1 MPPYAP
7 MRLLRIPEPFDH
19 PACVFEPKLDGF
31 RALAVVRGHRCE
43 LVSRHGHVF
52 RSWPQLAEE
61 VAHAVRAHSAVL
73 DGEIVCLGPD
83 GKPDFYRLMFR
94 REWPV
99 FYAFDALTIEGE
111 DVRGLPLWQRKRR
124 LAAIMP
130 RIDGRLQPVLSVPE
144 RGRDLFRLV
153 CDQDMEGIV
162 AKWRAGTYQTNGA
175 GTSWFK
181 IKNPRYSQAE
191 GRREL
196 FERREGLPRRRYT
209 APILSLA

>member
-1 MPPYAP
+1 
-7 MRLLRIPEPFDH
+7 MRLLQIPEAFDH
-19 PACVFEPKLDGF
+19 HACVFEPKLDGF

-52 RSWPQLAEE
+52 RSWPQVAEE

-94 REWPV
+94 REWPM
-99 FYAFDALTIEGE
+99 FYAFDVLAIDRQDL
-111 DVRGLPLWQRKRR
+111 RALPLSERQRR

-130 RIDGRLQPVLSVPE
+130 RVECRLQPVLSIPE
-144 RGRDLFRLV
+144 RGRDLFRLA
-153 CDQDMEGIV
+153 CDEDLEGIV
-162 AKWRAGTYQTNGA
+162 AKWTGGTYQSDGA

-181 IKNPRYSQAE
+181 IKNPRYSHAE
-191 GRREL
+191 GRRQL
-196 FERREGLPRRRYT
+196 FEQRREGAPRRGPSR
-209 APILSLA
+209 APALRLA